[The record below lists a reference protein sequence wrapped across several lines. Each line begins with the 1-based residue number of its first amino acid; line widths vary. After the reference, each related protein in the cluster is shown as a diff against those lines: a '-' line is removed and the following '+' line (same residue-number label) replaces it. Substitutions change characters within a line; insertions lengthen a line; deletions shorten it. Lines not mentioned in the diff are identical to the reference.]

1 MLFTPCALCSVQ
13 FSEQRKINQVNCAI
27 CCLNWFTTLTV
38 FICLNNHCCCG
49 CCGIASPQP
58 LFVYL
63 DSFAAIFDEKNI
75 TDIIIIHNLGN
86 ILEERNCLHARA
98 KKKRH
103 KLIRTAKYSHFSES
117 FANCWS
123 CNLLDLCNNG
133 FDLHFYLP
141 LHWSLLYY
149 RASMESHGSASKMHS
164 VSVVSYAISLT

>member
-1 MLFTPCALCSVQ
+1 M
-13 FSEQRKINQVNCAI
+13 
-27 CCLNWFTTLTV
+27 
-38 FICLNNHCCCG
+38 
-49 CCGIASPQP
+49 
-58 LFVYL
+58 
-63 DSFAAIFDEKNI
+63 
-75 TDIIIIHNLGN
+75 
-86 ILEERNCLHARA
+86 EERDCLHARA

-141 LHWSLLYY
+141 LHWSLLYH

-164 VSVVSYAISLT
+164 VSVVSYAISLTWIILISRLIKVCAHARLVWLHVRCGIVVAIAIAAVASIAVHRKFETAMKITRLAHTILRSRVESTQNFACQL